1 MHLNNLFF
9 KIICEEVDV
18 FGKNVYEDV
27 NVGTLD
33 EVKEFIA
40 ARIDKY
46 PVSYTHLL
54 LKTIVLFFICQQ
66 CISQPY

>member
-9 KIICEEVDV
+9 KVICEEVDV

-27 NVGTLD
+27 NVGTLE

-40 ARIDKY
+40 ARINKY
-46 PVSYTHLL
+46 PGAKWELYPMVR
-54 LKTIVLFFICQQ
+54 
-66 CISQPY
+66 

>member
-27 NVGTLD
+27 NVGD
-33 EVKEFIA
+33 
-40 ARIDKY
+40 
-46 PVSYTHLL
+46 S
-54 LKTIVLFFICQQ
+54 
-66 CISQPY
+66 

>member
-9 KIICEEVDV
+9 KIVCEEVDV

-46 PVSYTHLL
+46 PGAKWELYPMVR
-54 LKTIVLFFICQQ
+54 
-66 CISQPY
+66 